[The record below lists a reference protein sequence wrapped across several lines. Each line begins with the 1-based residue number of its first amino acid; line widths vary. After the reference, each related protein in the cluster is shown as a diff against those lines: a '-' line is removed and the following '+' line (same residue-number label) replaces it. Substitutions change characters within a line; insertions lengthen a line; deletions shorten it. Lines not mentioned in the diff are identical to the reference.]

1 MAEQKKEKR
10 KLIRRLKRHYR
21 LVILNEDTLEEKA
34 SFKLRPLNVFVTVGL
49 TIILLIVL
57 TTILIAFTGLREYIP
72 GYSDVR
78 MKRQM
83 YSLMLKADSM
93 QTALNTR
100 ERYLENIKNIV
111 SGDVSPD
118 SKEKKP
124 PQSQL
129 SKFDTIKSLKKS
141 SEDSLLRN
149 EIETK
154 DIYSLGITPN
164 EASTGISSFL
174 FFPPIKG
181 TVTSRYNATAKH
193 YGIDIVGKPNEAIK
207 TTLDGTV
214 LLANFTSETGWV
226 IGIQHSNN
234 LFSLYKHN
242 SALLKKAGDYVKAGE
257 VIAIIGN
264 SGELTSGSH
273 LHFEL
278 WYNGSAIDPQKYI
291 SF

>member
-1 MAEQKKEKR
+1 MAEKQKER
-10 KLIRRLKRHYR
+10 SKLIKSLKSHFR
-21 LVILNEDTLEEKA
+21 LVVLNEDTLEEKA

-72 GYSDVR
+72 GYADVK

-83 YSLMLKADSM
+83 YNLMLKADSL
-93 QTALNTR
+93 QYALTTR
-100 ERYLENIKNIV
+100 ERYLQNIKNII
-111 SGDVSPD
+111 SGEVDKEP
-118 SKEKKP
+118 KEKRP
-124 PQSQL
+124 VQNHP
-129 SKFDTIKSLKKS
+129 SKFDTIRSLKKS
-141 SEDSLLRN
+141 QEDSVLRK

-154 DIYSLGITPN
+154 DIYSLGVAKN

-181 TVTSRYNATAKH
+181 TVTSRFNTISKH

-207 TTLDGTV
+207 ATLDGTV
-214 LLANFTSETGWV
+214 LLANFTSETGWT
-226 IGIQHSNN
+226 IGIQHSDN

-242 SALLKKAGDYVKAGE
+242 SALLKKVGDYVKAGE

-264 SGELTSGSH
+264 SGELTTGSH

>member
-1 MAEQKKEKR
+1 MATEKKERR
-10 KLIRRLKRHYR
+10 KLIRRLKSRYR

-34 SFKLRPLNVFVTVGL
+34 SFKLRPLNVFVTVGI
-49 TIILLIVL
+49 TVILLIVL

-72 GYSDVR
+72 GYADVK

-83 YSLMLKADSM
+83 YNLMQKADSM
-93 QTALNTR
+93 RIALNAR
-100 ERYLENIKNIV
+100 ELYLDNLKNIIN
-111 SGDVSPD
+111 GNITPENQ
-118 SKEKKP
+118 EKKTA
-124 PQSQL
+124 QTN
-129 SKFDTIKSLKKS
+129 KFDTIKQLKKS
-141 SEDSLLRN
+141 TEDSLLRK
-149 EIETK
+149 EIETG
-154 DIYSLGITPN
+154 DIYSLGVNKTV
-164 EASTGISSFL
+164 SSGISSFL

-181 TVTSRYNATAKH
+181 TVTNSFNTTGKH
-193 YGIDIVGKPNEAIK
+193 FGIDIVGNPNEAIK
-207 TTLDGTV
+207 ATLDGTV

-242 SALLKKAGDYVKAGE
+242 SVLLKKVGDFVKAGE
-257 VIAIIGN
+257 VVAIIGN

>member
-1 MAEQKKEKR
+1 
-10 KLIRRLKRHYR
+10 
-21 LVILNEDTLEEKA
+21 
-34 SFKLRPLNVFVTVGL
+34 
-49 TIILLIVL
+49 
-57 TTILIAFTGLREYIP
+57 
-72 GYSDVR
+72 

-93 QTALNTR
+93 QTALTAR
-100 ERYLENIKNIV
+100 ERYLENIKNII

-118 SKEKKP
+118 SKVKKP
-124 PQSQL
+124 QQSQL

-141 SEDSLLRN
+141 PEDALLRK

-154 DIYSLGITPN
+154 DIYSLGITPT

-181 TVTSRYNATAKH
+181 TVTSRYNSTAKH

-207 TTLDGTV
+207 ATLDGTV

-242 SALLKKAGDYVKAGE
+242 SALLKKVGDYLKAGE

-264 SGELTSGSH
+264 SGELTTGSH

>member
-1 MAEQKKEKR
+1 MAEKKEKR
-10 KLIRRLKRHYR
+10 KLIKRLKSHFR

-34 SFKLRPLNVFVTVGL
+34 SFKLRPLNVFVTAGL
-49 TIILLIVL
+49 TVILLIVL

-72 GYSDVR
+72 GYADVK

-83 YSLMLKADSM
+83 YNLMMKTDSL
-93 QTALNTR
+93 QIALNQR
-100 ERYLENIKNIV
+100 ELYLQNIKNII
-111 SGDVSPD
+111 SGQIEPE
-118 SKEKKP
+118 SKDKKP
-124 PQSQL
+124 IQNQS

-141 SEDSLLRN
+141 PEDSVLRK
-149 EIETK
+149 EIENT
-154 DIYSLGITPN
+154 DNYSLGISNN
-164 EASTGISSFL
+164 EAVTGISSFL

-181 TVTSRYNATAKH
+181 TVTSRYNTSAKH

-207 TTLDGTV
+207 ATLDGTV
-214 LLANFTSETGWV
+214 LMANFTSETGWT
-226 IGIQHSNN
+226 IGIQHGNN

-242 SALLKKAGDYVKAGE
+242 SALLKKVGDYVKAGE

-264 SGELTSGSH
+264 SGELTTGSH

-278 WYNGSAIDPQKYI
+278 WYNGLAIDPQKYI

>member
-1 MAEQKKEKR
+1 MAEKKGGR
-10 KLIRRLKRHYR
+10 KLIKRLKSHFR

-34 SFKLRPLNVFVTVGL
+34 SFKLRPLNVFVTTGL
-49 TIILLIVL
+49 TVILLIVL

-72 GYSDVR
+72 GYADVK

-83 YSLMLKADSM
+83 YNLMMKTDSL
-93 QTALNTR
+93 QIALNQR
-100 ERYLENIKNIV
+100 ELYLQNIKNIIT
-111 SGDVSPD
+111 GQIEPE
-118 SKEKKP
+118 SKDKKP
-124 PQSQL
+124 IQNQP

-141 SEDSLLRN
+141 PEDSVLRK
-149 EIETK
+149 EIENK
-154 DIYSLGITPN
+154 DNYSLGITSS
-164 EASTGISSFL
+164 ETVSGISSFL

-181 TVTSRYNATAKH
+181 TISSRYNSNAKH

-207 TTLDGTV
+207 ATLEGTV
-214 LLANFTSETGWV
+214 LLANFTSETGWT

-242 SALLKKAGDYVKAGE
+242 SALLKKVGDYVKAGE

-264 SGELTSGSH
+264 SGELTTGPH